1 MFKPRVLKIAALI
14 ITGYAVLVLPGF
26 FWPAYLDSP
35 ASIVTLVPLL
45 SVYVF
50 HKVGVPG
57 LLEHNGLCGWGWCS
71 PTAFGWA
78 FAAVFWVMA
87 VWLAAWGIAA
97 LSNRRDWRR
106 GSDDPD
112 ARWR

>member
-1 MFKPRVLKIAALI
+1 MFKPSVLKIAALI
-14 ITGYAVLVLPGF
+14 IAGYGILALPGF
-26 FWPAYLDSP
+26 FWPAYLDSS
-35 ASIVTLVPLL
+35 ASIVALVPLL
-45 SVYVF
+45 SVYMF

-71 PTAFGWA
+71 PTLFGWA

-106 GSDDPD
+106 DSDDPD